1 MVVPVRAVNEPGPAN
16 NLRLY
21 VMKNSKAVVVLLLA
35 ATHASFATTGMS
47 SATFNVT
54 AQVNATCVINLA
66 SALTFPAYAP
76 NQGAQASTSTI
87 SVNCTNTT
95 PFNIGLNAGTGTGAT
110 VTNRL
115 MTSGTN
121 TLNYSLYQD
130 SGHSLVWGNTV
141 GTNTVSGTGGGLGGG
156 SAITKTV
163 YGQIPSQPGTPP
175 GNYADTI
182 TVTVTY

>member
-1 MVVPVRAVNEPGPAN
+1 
-16 NLRLY
+16 
-21 VMKNSKAVVVLLLA
+21 MKKVTVIALLLLA
-35 ATHASFATTGMS
+35 AIQPSFGTTQVS
-47 SATFNVT
+47 SASFNVT
-54 AQVNATCVINLA
+54 AQVNASCVINLA

-95 PFNIGLNAGTGTGAT
+95 PFNIGLNAGTGSGAT
-110 VTNRL
+110 VSSRI
-115 MTSGTN
+115 MTSGTH
-121 TLNYSLYQD
+121 TLKYSLYQD
-130 SGHSLVWGNTV
+130 SGHSIVWGNTV
-141 GTNTVSGTGGGLGGG
+141 GTNTVTGTGGGLGGG

-163 YGQIPSQPGTPP
+163 YGQIPDQPGTPP

>member
-1 MVVPVRAVNEPGPAN
+1 
-16 NLRLY
+16 
-21 VMKNSKAVVVLLLA
+21 MKKSAVVVLLLFSA
-35 ATHASFATTGMS
+35 MQASFATTLVT

-76 NQGAQASTSTI
+76 NQGGQVSTSTI
-87 SVNCTNTT
+87 NVNCTNTT
-95 PFNIGLNAGTGTGAT
+95 PFNIGLNAGTGSGAT
-110 VTNRL
+110 VNNRI
-115 MTSGTN
+115 MTSGTH

-130 SGHSLVWGNTV
+130 SGHSIVWGNTV
-141 GTNTVSGTGGGLGGG
+141 GTNTVSAAGGGLASGN
-156 SAITKTV
+156 AITKTV
-163 YGQIPSQPGTPP
+163 YGQIPNQPGTAP

>member
-1 MVVPVRAVNEPGPAN
+1 MPGSAVVPSRSC
-16 NLRLY
+16 
-21 VMKNSKAVVVLLLA
+21 VMKKFAVVALLLLPA
-35 ATHASFATTGMS
+35 MRASLATTLVS

-54 AQVNATCVINLA
+54 AQVNAACVINLA

-95 PFNIGLNAGTGTGAT
+95 PFNIGLNAGTGSGAT
-110 VTNRL
+110 VNNRL

-130 SGHSLVWGNTV
+130 SGHSIVWGNTV
-141 GTNTVSGTGGGLGGG
+141 GTNTVSGIGGGLAGG

-163 YGQIPSQPGTPP
+163 YGQIPNQPSTPP